1 MVIYLVIED
10 LLLYLIVKPTTSAF
24 GETEMSLELNPDILI
39 CSEPAYDGRFL
50 KYVNFKPYLKT
61 NLCKTKVYVRCEIL
75 ISFSFIFIDY

>member
-10 LLLYLIVKPTTSAF
+10 LLLYLIVEPTTSAF

-50 KYVNFKPYLKT
+50 KYGNFSTVQKKYGKFH
-61 NLCKTKVYVRCEIL
+61 NG
-75 ISFSFIFIDY
+75 S